1 MLVYTFHEDG
11 ASLNKVI
18 EYDPANKILPAI
30 LLIISV
36 LLFRLRFNG
45 KQSQR
50 VIANEK
56 LIVVHVTL
64 FVFYA
69 ITYVSYLI
77 LTSYFINS
85 AAGTM
90 EQCRFLVTDFYFE
103 CFYTTVNIAT
113 LILYIYMSVMFS
125 RPLNGYWNEFLLSYR
140 E

>member
-36 LLFRLRFNG
+36 LLFRFRFNG

-56 LIVVHVTL
+56 LIVVHVSL

-90 EQCRFLVTDFYFE
+90 EQCRFLVTDFYF
-103 CFYTTVNIAT
+103 
-113 LILYIYMSVMFS
+113 
-125 RPLNGYWNEFLLSYR
+125 
-140 E
+140 